1 MDDKAVYTHRMSWKR
16 DSGWCRD
23 TGRRTP
29 TTCLAPLL
37 STAPRG
43 PSSPAVHTAR
53 GARIPSPAQSPR
65 GVRLPCHPPQPGGP
79 SSLQSTPLPSRRRS
93 PTGLPVPL
101 PGGFSC
107 LGLCRSSCPFPALFP
122 RLLLLRYFA
131 RLLPIPRWSHRLG
144 TPSAHSLMGSNPG
157 PPREGGHPGVSAHR
171 RLSHDATLCWQ

>member
-1 MDDKAVYTHRMSWKR
+1 METPLWVVQRHWQKDPYHPPGSPVVHGTQGAQLP
-16 DSGWCRD
+16 CRPHCPGGPD
-23 TGRRTP
+23 PQPCTEPPGGP
-29 TTCLAPLL
+29 APLP
-37 STAPRG
+37 ST
-43 PSSPAVHTAR
+43 TA
-53 GARIPSPAQSPR
+53 
-65 GVRLPCHPPQPGGP
+65 GGP
-79 SSLQSTPLPSRRRS
+79 SSLRSTSLPSRRRS

-122 RLLLLRYFA
+122 RLLFLRYFA